1 MNADEIFQ
9 FSESIVW
16 HPVVAIGGLM
26 ILVSIARRIDLKYK
40 EDLKVVENDSQE
52 STINLTEKVNS
63 NERLLQEASSD
74 TSSSN

>member
-26 ILVSIARRIDLKYK
+26 ILVSIARRMDLKYK
-40 EDLKVVENDSQE
+40 EDLKLVETNLKE
-52 STINLTEKVNS
+52 STLNLGEKVNS
-63 NERLLQEASSD
+63 NERPLQPESSVN
-74 TSSSN
+74 SYGN

>member
-26 ILVSIARRIDLKYK
+26 ILVFIARRMDIKYK
-40 EDLKVVENDSQE
+40 EDLKLVE
-52 STINLTEKVNS
+52 TNLKEYTLNLGDKVNS
-63 NERLLQEASSD
+63 NERPLQPESSVN
-74 TSSSN
+74 SYSN

>member
-1 MNADEIFQ
+1 MNADEISQ
-9 FSESIVW
+9 FSESIAL

-26 ILVSIARRIDLKYK
+26 ILVSIARRMDLKYK

-52 STINLTEKVNS
+52 STLNLAEKANS
-63 NERLLQEASSD
+63 NERLFQEASSD

>member
-1 MNADEIFQ
+1 MNADEISQ
-9 FSESIVW
+9 FSESIAW

-26 ILVSIARRIDLKYK
+26 ILVSIARRMDLKYK